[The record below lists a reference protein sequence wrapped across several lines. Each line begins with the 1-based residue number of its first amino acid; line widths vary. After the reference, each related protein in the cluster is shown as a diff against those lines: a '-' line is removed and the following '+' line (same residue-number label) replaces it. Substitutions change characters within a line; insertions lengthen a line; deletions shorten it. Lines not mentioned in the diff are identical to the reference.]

1 MFKLWISIKKDIRIL
16 LRDKVGISLMFVMPI
31 ILVVVVTSIQNS
43 TFQLVNKNKLPIVI
57 CNTDTGKASTQ
68 FIESVNKIGMFTV
81 TQTSKD
87 KAAAIA
93 SDMESKDALLGV
105 VIPSDF
111 SKVVNEKAKNASDKA
126 MAAFSGQADSVKAGT
141 PKPAVS
147 LSALNLY
154 YNPVLQEQLRFSIQG
169 AIQSALQI
177 VQTRQ
182 TLRTLYYDSNE
193 KELPKSLENEML
205 NSSTTINM
213 LPTSKDG
220 TRTTP
225 NASQHNVPAWT
236 IFAMFF
242 VIMSLGGS
250 VVREKVSG
258 SFIRLKTLP
267 TNYLVG
273 LLSKQL
279 TYLVV
284 TLIQA
289 VIIFSIGICFFPVI
303 GLPPLNLPSD
313 LFALFL
319 VTLVCGWCAVSYSI
333 CVGVFANTQEQSN
346 GFGAISIVILACIG
360 GLMVPSFAM
369 QGIAK
374 TLTNISPMHWCLEAY
389 YSLFLQNG
397 KLSDVLNNIGS
408 LFIITVIIQIV
419 TYLGLKRKNLI

>member
-43 TFQLVNKNKLPIVI
+43 TFQLVNKNKLPIII
-57 CNTDTGKASTQ
+57 CNTDTGKASAQ
-68 FIESVNKIGMFTV
+68 FIESVDKIGMFNVSLIPKEKANTV
-81 TQTSKD
+81 IDEMNAQ
-87 KAAAIA
+87 
-93 SDMESKDALLGV
+93 DALLSI
-105 VIPSDF
+105 VIPASF
-111 SKVVNEKAKNASDKA
+111 SATVNNKAQTASDKA
-126 MAAFSGQADSVKAGT
+126 MAAFSGQTDSAAASIK
-141 PKPAVS
+141 KQNVS
-147 LSALNLY
+147 MDALTLY
-154 YNPVLQEQLRFSIQG
+154 YNPVLQESLRFSIQG
-169 AIQSALQI
+169 AIQSAFQL
-177 VQTRQ
+177 VQTRE
-182 TLRTLYYDSNE
+182 TLRTLYFSSNE
-193 KELPKSLENEML
+193 KELPKSLESEML
-205 NSSTTINM
+205 NSNTTINM
-213 LPTSKDG
+213 IPASKDG

-267 TNYLVG
+267 TNYIVG

-279 TYLVV
+279 TYLGV
-284 TLIQA
+284 TLLQA
-289 VIIFSIGICFFPVI
+289 AVIFSIGIWLFPVI
-303 GLPPLNLPSD
+303 GLPALNLPAD
-313 LFALFL
+313 VLALF
-319 VTLVCGWCAVSYSI
+319 VITFSCGWCAVSYAI
-333 CVGVFANTQEQSN
+333 CVGVFANTQEQAN

-369 QGIAK
+369 QGFAK

-389 YSLFLQNG
+389 YSLFLEG
-397 KLSDVLNNIGS
+397 AKLKDVLNNIGS
-408 LFIITVIIQIV
+408 LFIITLIIQFA

>member
-1 MFKLWISIKKDIRIL
+1 MFKLWLSIKKDIRIL

-43 TFQLVNKNKLPIVI
+43 TFQLVAKNKLPIII
-57 CNTDTGKASTQ
+57 CNTDTGKASKQ
-68 FIESVNKIGMFTV
+68 FIESINKIGMFEV
-81 TQTSKD
+81 TQAPKED
-87 KAAAIA
+87 AAGI
-93 SDMESKDALLGV
+93 SDVMNGKDALLGV
-105 VIPSDF
+105 VIPANF
-111 SKVVNEKAKNASDKA
+111 SAEINKKAQSASDQA
-126 MAAFSGQADSVKAGT
+126 MAAFSGQEDSLTTVAT
-141 PKPAVS
+141 PKSS
-147 LSALNLY
+147 LDALTLY
-154 YNPVLQEQLRFSIQG
+154 YNPVLQESLRFSIQG
-169 AIQSALQI
+169 AIQSALQL

-182 TLRTLYYDSNE
+182 TLRTLYYSSNE

-205 NSSTTINM
+205 NSNSTINM
-213 LPTSKDG
+213 LPVSKDG

-225 NASQHNVPAWT
+225 NATQHNVPAWT

-273 LLSKQL
+273 LLSKQI
-279 TYLVV
+279 TYLGV
-284 TLIQA
+284 TLLQA
-289 VIIFSIGICFFPVI
+289 AVIFSIGIWLFPFF
-303 GLPPLNLPSD
+303 GLPALNLPTD

-333 CVGVFANTQEQSN
+333 CVGVFANTQEQAN

-369 QGIAK
+369 QGFAK
-374 TLTNISPMHWCLEAY
+374 TLTNISPMHWCLDAY
-389 YSLFLQNG
+389 YSLFLENA
-397 KLSDVLNNIGS
+397 KLQHVLNNIGS
-408 LFIITVIIQIV
+408 LFIITLILQLI

>member
-57 CNTDTGKASTQ
+57 CNTDTGKAAKQ
-68 FIESVNKIGMFTV
+68 FIESVDKIGMFAV
-81 TQTSKD
+81 MQTGKD
-87 KAAAIA
+87 KASTIA
-93 SDMESKDALLGV
+93 NDMQDKDAMLGV

-111 SKVVNEKAKNASDKA
+111 SKSINTKAKNASDRA
-126 MAAFSGQADSVKAGT
+126 MAAFSGQADTAVT
-141 PKPAVS
+141 VTKP
-147 LSALNLY
+147 LLTLDALTLY
-154 YNPVLQEQLRFSIQG
+154 YNPVLQESLRFSIQG

-193 KELPKSLENEML
+193 KELPKGLENEML
-205 NSSTTINM
+205 NSNTTINM

-220 TRTTP
+220 TRITP

-273 LLSKQL
+273 LLSKQI

-289 VIIFSIGICFFPVI
+289 AVIFSIGIWLFPVI

-319 VTLVCGWCAVSYSI
+319 VTVVCGWCAVSYSI

-369 QGIAK
+369 QGLAK

-389 YSLFLQNG
+389 YTLFLENG
-397 KLSDVLNNIGS
+397 RLIDILNNIGS
-408 LFIITVIIQIV
+408 LFIITVVIQIV

>member
-1 MFKLWISIKKDIRIL
+1 MFKLWLSIKKDVRIL

-31 ILVVVVTSIQNS
+31 ILVIVVTSIQNS
-43 TFQLVNKNKLPIVI
+43 TFQLVAKNKLPLVI
-57 CNTDTGKASTQ
+57 CNTDTGKASMQ
-68 FIESVNKIGMFTV
+68 FIESVNKIGMFNV
-81 TQTSKD
+81 VQIPRAN
-87 KAAAIA
+87 AAAIT
-93 SDMESKDALLGV
+93 DNMQEKDAMLGV
-105 VIPSDF
+105 VIPASF
-111 SKVVNEKAKNASDKA
+111 SAEIGQKAQAASDKA
-126 MAAFSGQADSVKAGT
+126 MEAFSGQADSAIAT
-141 PKPAVS
+141 NNKPANTLTS
-147 LSALNLY
+147 LNLY
-154 YNPVLQEQLRFSIQG
+154 YNPSLQESMRFSIQG

-193 KELPKSLENEML
+193 KELPKSLENDML
-205 NSSTTINM
+205 NSNAKINM
-213 LPTSKDG
+213 LPVSKDG
-220 TRTTP
+220 TRNVP
-225 NASQHNVPAWT
+225 NAAQHNVPAWT

-267 TNYLVG
+267 TNFLVG
-273 LLSKQL
+273 LLSKQI

-289 VIIFSIGICFFPVI
+289 VVIFAIGILLFPYM

-319 VTLVCGWCAVSYSI
+319 VTLVCGWCAVSYAI
-333 CVGVFANTQEQSN
+333 CVGVFANTQEQAN

-369 QGIAK
+369 QGLAR

-389 YSLFLQNG
+389 YSLFLENAGLQH
-397 KLSDVLNNIGS
+397 VLGNIGS
-408 LFIITVIIQIV
+408 LFMITLVIQIV

>member
-43 TFQLVNKNKLPIVI
+43 TFQLVNKNKLSIII
-57 CNTDTGKASTQ
+57 CNTDTGKASKQ
-68 FIESVNKIGMFTV
+68 LIEAIDKIGMFKV
-81 TQTSKD
+81 SQIAKENA
-87 KAAAIA
+87 KAI
-93 SDMESKDALLGV
+93 SDDMHTTDALLGV
-105 VIPSDF
+105 VIPSNF
-111 SKVVNEKAKNASDKA
+111 SAEVNTKAKNASDKA
-126 MAAFSGQADSVKAGT
+126 MAAFSGQADSAATMVK
-141 PKPAVS
+141 KQPAS
-147 LSALNLY
+147 IDPLTLY
-154 YNPVLQEQLRFSIQG
+154 YNPVLQESLRFSIQG
-169 AIQSALQI
+169 AIQSALQL

-182 TLRTLYYDSNE
+182 TLRTLYYSSNE

-205 NSSTTINM
+205 NSNTTINM

-220 TRTTP
+220 TRVTP

-273 LLSKQL
+273 LLSKQI
-279 TYLVV
+279 TYLGV
-284 TLIQA
+284 TLLQAA
-289 VIIFSIGICFFPVI
+289 VIFSMGIWLFPYL
-303 GLPPLNLPSD
+303 GLPALNLPSE
-313 LFALFL
+313 LLALFV

-333 CVGVFANTQEQSN
+333 CVGVFANTQEQAN

-369 QGIAK
+369 QGLAK
-374 TLTNISPMHWCLEAY
+374 TMANFSPMHWCLQAY
-389 YSLFLQNG
+389 YSLFLEG
-397 KLSDVLNNIGS
+397 AKLKDVLNNIGS
-408 LFIITVIIQIV
+408 LFIITVIIQFV

>member
-31 ILVVVVTSIQNS
+31 ILVIVVTSIQNS
-43 TFQLVNKNKLPIVI
+43 TFQLVNKNKLPIII
-57 CNTDTGKASTQ
+57 CNTDTGKAGAQ
-68 FIESVNKIGMFTV
+68 FIESVNKIGMFNV
-81 TQTSKD
+81 SQIPGE
-87 KAAAIA
+87 KATTIA
-93 SDMESKDALLGV
+93 DAMHDKDALLGI
-105 VIPSDF
+105 VIPTNF
-111 SKVVNEKAKNASDKA
+111 SSQVNNKAKAASDKA
-126 MAAFSGQADSVKAGT
+126 MAAFSGQTDSVKAVT
-141 PKPAVS
+141 KQAANIDP
-147 LSALNLY
+147 LTLY
-154 YNPVLQEQLRFSIQG
+154 YNPVLQESLRFSIQG
-169 AIQSALQI
+169 AIRSALQL
-177 VQTRQ
+177 VQTRE
-182 TLRTLYYDSNE
+182 TLRTLYYASNE

-205 NSSTTINM
+205 NSNTTINM
-213 LPTSKDG
+213 LPVSKDG

-273 LLSKQL
+273 LLSKQM
-279 TYLVV
+279 TYLAV

-289 VIIFSIGICFFPVI
+289 VVIFSIGIWLFPVI
-303 GLPPLNLPSD
+303 GLPALNLPAD
-313 LFALFL
+313 LFGLFV
-319 VTLVCGWCAVSYSI
+319 VTLVCGWCAVSYAI
-333 CVGVFANTQEQSN
+333 CVGVFANTQEQAN

-369 QGIAK
+369 QGMAK
-374 TLTNISPMHWCLEAY
+374 TLTNISPMHWCLQAY
-389 YSLFLQNG
+389 YSLFLEG
-397 KLSDVLNNIGS
+397 AKLKDVLNNIGS
-408 LFIITVIIQIV
+408 LFIITIIIQFI

>member
-1 MFKLWISIKKDIRIL
+1 MFKLWTSIKKDIRIL
-16 LRDKVGISLMFVMPI
+16 SRDKVGISLMFVMPI

-57 CNTDTGKASTQ
+57 CNTDTGKAARQ
-68 FIESVNKIGMFTV
+68 FIESVNKIGMFAV
-81 TQTSKD
+81 TQTGKD
-87 KAAAIA
+87 KAATIA
-93 SDMESKDALLGV
+93 NDMQSKDAMLGV
-105 VIPSDF
+105 VIPSNF
-111 SKVVNEKAKNASDKA
+111 SADVQKRAKNASDKA
-126 MAAFSGQADSVKAGT
+126 MAAFSGQADSVKV
-141 PKPAVS
+141 PQSAVS
-147 LSALNLY
+147 LEALTLY
-154 YNPVLQEQLRFSIQG
+154 YNPVLQESLRFSIQG
-169 AIQSALQI
+169 AIQSALQL

-205 NSSTTINM
+205 NSNTKINM
-213 LPTSKDG
+213 LPVSKDG

-273 LLSKQL
+273 LLSKQI

-289 VIIFSIGICFFPVI
+289 ATIFSIGIWLFPVI

-333 CVGVFANTQEQSN
+333 CVGVFADTQEQSN

-369 QGIAK
+369 QGLAK

-389 YSLFLQNG
+389 YRLFLENG
-397 KLSDVLNNIGS
+397 TLKDIVNQIGS
-408 LFIITVIIQIV
+408 LLVITIIIQIV

>member
-1 MFKLWISIKKDIRIL
+1 MQD
-16 LRDKVGISLMFVMPI
+16 
-31 ILVVVVTSIQNS
+31 
-43 TFQLVNKNKLPIVI
+43 
-57 CNTDTGKASTQ
+57 
-68 FIESVNKIGMFTV
+68 
-81 TQTSKD
+81 
-87 KAAAIA
+87 
-93 SDMESKDALLGV
+93 KDALLGV
-105 VIPSDF
+105 VIPSNF
-111 SKVVNEKAKNASDKA
+111 SADIQKRAQEASDKA
-126 MAAFSGQADSVKAGT
+126 MAAFSGQTDTIAA
-141 PKPAVS
+141 KPAVS
-147 LSALNLY
+147 LEALTLY
-154 YNPVLQEQLRFSIQG
+154 YNPILQESLRFSIQG

-205 NSSTTINM
+205 NSNTTINM
-213 LPTSKDG
+213 LPVSKDG

-273 LLSKQL
+273 LLSKQI
-279 TYLVV
+279 TYLAV

-289 VIIFSIGICFFPVI
+289 LVIFSIGIWLFPVI

-369 QGIAK
+369 QGLAK

-397 KLSDVLNNIGS
+397 RLTDVLNNISS
-408 LFIITVIIQIV
+408 LFIITVVIQIV